1 MPAELKY
8 DQYLTGI
15 SSIASDCCIQFEFAG
30 GYKTELTTGSYSL
43 QNQVLADPKVQIKRI
58 VVEYHELSGILI
70 NIKLFDRLSKEVLRS
85 LYNQP
90 GSKSKEYF
98 LEDGERIIGFTS
110 RKSSD
115 SYTSIHKSFQFIIGG
130 MYPE

>member
-70 NIKLFDRLSKEVLRS
+70 NIKLFDKFGKEVLRS
-85 LYNQP
+85 LYN
-90 GSKSKEYF
+90 
-98 LEDGERIIGFTS
+98 
-110 RKSSD
+110 
-115 SYTSIHKSFQFIIGG
+115 
-130 MYPE
+130 